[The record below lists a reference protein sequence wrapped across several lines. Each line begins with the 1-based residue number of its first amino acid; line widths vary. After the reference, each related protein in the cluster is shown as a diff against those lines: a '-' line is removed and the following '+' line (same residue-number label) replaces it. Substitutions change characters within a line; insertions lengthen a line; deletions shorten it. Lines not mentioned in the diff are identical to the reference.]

1 MSANYMKKI
10 FYRKEIAMLEYCA
23 ITTLLLLSGS
33 IWGWY
38 SAFVALIH
46 LASIACLIV
55 RKKFFYRRINLS
67 KRNTIICLLV
77 ISVYVLNIII
87 ISKDNPLSSWSVFLV
102 IVGAFLIAD
111 LIDKCN
117 FIDKYVSV
125 ITILAGFSLLF
136 WLLSRTGIVIGDRI
150 IEPGNGE
157 IYRMNLFYIYRDSV
171 GVIESGLNKR
181 NFGIFWEGGAYQAFL
196 NLAILFMVRF
206 KRTIFKFDEL
216 YWFKLLVLA
225 ITVVTT
231 FSTTGYVLLVIN
243 MVIYVLENSQKSS
256 RKRYAIV
263 GVLMVTGVIIINSPA
278 VVNKFNSSSDSYISY
293 LIRVNDQLNGIKAM
307 FVSPLWGLG
316 FNSKRYSEVL
326 LSYGIYANSSGLL
339 IVAQQFGIIY
349 AICYTVIQIVHFN
362 RFCKMNR
369 WTTKILGM
377 IFLIL
382 IFSTESLNQNGIFL
396 LFLYSFKTE
405 SKTANRKKIKIPKVK
420 IKIFTPQNVNITKMP
435 SKL

>member
-1 MSANYMKKI
+1 
-10 FYRKEIAMLEYCA
+10 MLEYCA
-23 ITTLLLLSGS
+23 ITTLILLSGS

-46 LASIACLIV
+46 IASIVCLIV
-55 RKKFFYRRINLS
+55 RKKFFYRKNNLS
-67 KRNTIICLLV
+67 KRNTMICLLL

-87 ISKDNPLSSWSVFLV
+87 ISKDNPLSSWYVFLV
-102 IVGAFLIAD
+102 IVGVFLIAE
-111 LIDKCN
+111 LIEKNN
-117 FIDKYVSV
+117 FIDKYVNV

-150 IEPGNGE
+150 IEPGNGQ

-171 GVIESGLNKR
+171 GFIESGLNKR

-196 NLAILFMVRF
+196 NLAILFMVKF
-206 KRTIFKFDEL
+206 KRTIFKFDTF
-216 YWFKLLVLA
+216 YWFKLLMLA
-225 ITVVTT
+225 VTVVTT
-231 FSTTGYVLLVIN
+231 FSTTGYVLLIIN
-243 MVIYVLENSQKSS
+243 MVIYILENTQKRS
-256 RKRYAIV
+256 RKRYAIA
-263 GVLMVTGVIIINSPA
+263 GVLMIIGIIIINSPA

-316 FNSKRYSEVL
+316 FNSKRYSDVL

-339 IVAQQFGIIY
+339 IVAQQFGIIW
-349 AICYTVIQIVHFN
+349 AICYTVMQIMCFN
-362 RFCKMNR
+362 RFCEMNS
-369 WTTKILGM
+369 WTKKILG
-377 IFLIL
+377 IFFVIF

-405 SKTANRKKIKIPKVK
+405 SKTANANRIKI
-420 IKIFTPQNVNITKMP
+420 
-435 SKL
+435 